1 MPYLLIALSFGIA
14 GGIVGRYKGSSFL
27 LWFLISGL
35 VPFLGLAAALLYRFE
50 QSEPRRPCPR
60 CGRTVMLHDSVCT
73 RCGEEL
79 YFPGAEPGAL
89 QGG

>member
-1 MPYLLIALSFGIA
+1 MPYVIIALSFGIA
-14 GGIVGRYKGSSFL
+14 GGIVGRYKGSSFV
-27 LWFLISGL
+27 LWFLISAL
-35 VPFLGLAAALLYRFE
+35 IPFLGLLAAALYRFE

-60 CGRTVMLHDSVCT
+60 CGKAVALHDSVCT

-79 YFPGAEPGAL
+79 YFPGSEPGVL